1 MQLAPSHT
9 IPNRR
14 HRPRPGLGCAVAV
27 ILVTAWSG
35 IPATAL
41 AQSNPLPQTHGLGPI
56 PAPTGHRQPRV
67 QDLPPDVLRH
77 EGINRPPPEPVPTM
91 RPDASRDQVD
101 GRAGRTPFGDD
112 NLQICRGC

>member
-1 MQLAPSHT
+1 MQLTLSRSLL
-9 IPNRR
+9 NRR
-14 HRPRPGLGCAVAV
+14 RVLRPGARCAAAL

-41 AQSNPLPQTHGLGPI
+41 AQSNPLPQMHAPGPI

-67 QDLPPDVLRH
+67 RDLPPDVLRH
-77 EGINRPPPEPVPTM
+77 EGINRQPPGPVPTM

-101 GRAGRTPFGDD
+101 GRAGRMPFGDD
-112 NLQICRGC
+112 DLQICRGC